1 MNCPKC
7 NAAMEKIEFH
17 SLVIDRC
24 TDCKGMW
31 FDMLEAVQLKEIAGS
46 EQIDIGDPK
55 IGEKYN
61 KVGKITCPKCHTLMG
76 EMVDNDQPH
85 IWYESCDVCY
95 GVFFDAGE
103 FKDYKEESFLDFIK
117 DLLAKPRQ

>member
-1 MNCPKC
+1 MKCPKC

-31 FDMLEAVQLKEIAGS
+31 FDMLEAEQLKEVAGS

-55 IGEKYN
+55 EGEEYN
-61 KVGKITCPKCHTLMG
+61 KIGQITCPKCHTLMG
-76 EMVDNDQPH
+76 KMVDNDQPH

-103 FKDYKEESFLDFIK
+103 FKDYKEENFLDFIK